1 MTDTERETFKAFIK
15 QYTADNTKSKKD
27 AQKVLIEE
35 GIYTSGGA
43 LRPEYGGKSIK
54 AKAA

>member
-1 MTDTERETFKAFIK
+1 MTDSERESFKAFIK
-15 QYTADNTKSKKD
+15 QYTAENTKSKKA

-43 LRPEYGGKSIK
+43 LRPEYGGKSVE